1 MAASRADTYMA
12 DRVRG
17 FGVTIFAEMTALAL
31 KHAAV
36 NLGQGY
42 PDFPAPE
49 FVKRA
54 ACEAVM
60 RDENQYTRSAGHPKL
75 VEAIAKLWQ
84 RDWGYS
90 PDPITEITVTVGA
103 TEGLFASI
111 QALINPGDE
120 VLIIEPFYD
129 AYPADV
135 IMAGGVPRYVPLRP
149 DVNGEWVLDLD
160 EVRRAITPR
169 TRMLILNTPH
179 NPTGKVF
186 TREELEGLAAIAQ
199 EYDLIVLSDEV
210 YDYLTFDGYTHVRIA
225 TLPGMWERTLTLGSA
240 GKMFGVTGWKVG
252 WVVGSAAL
260 NEAVRKAHQWI
271 PFCVATPLQVA
282 VAHAL
287 AEAPSQGYFEQ
298 MRVAYEHK
306 RNLLVAALR
315 EVGLEPYATHGTYF
329 VLARIDTLGWD
340 DDVAFCRWLTT
351 EVGVTA
357 IPPTAFYSEAHKDM
371 GRRMA
376 RFAFCK
382 RDEALHE
389 AARRL
394 RERLPQ
400 RPRTGHERP
409 AAPGGQEGR

>member
-1 MAASRADTYMA
+1 MTSEKAGTYMA
-12 DRVRG
+12 ERVRG
-17 FGVTIFAEMTALAL
+17 FGETIFSEMTALAL
-31 KHAAV
+31 KHRAV

-42 PDFPAPE
+42 PDFPAPD
-49 FVKRA
+49 FVKEA
-54 ACEAVM
+54 AWKAIA
-60 RDENQYTRSAGHPKL
+60 RDENQYTRSAGHPQL
-75 VEAIAKLWQ
+75 VEAIALLWQ
-84 RDWGYS
+84 RDWGCS
-90 PDPITEITVTVGA
+90 PDPLTEITVTVGA
-103 TEGLFASI
+103 TEGLFAAV
-111 QALINPGDE
+111 QALVNPGDD

-135 IMAGGVPRYVPLRP
+135 IMAGGTPRFVPLRP
-149 DVNGEWVLDLD
+149 GEDGEWYLDLE

-186 TREELEGLAAIAQ
+186 SREELEGLAAIAQ

-210 YDYLTFDGYTHVRIA
+210 YDYLTFDGRRHWRIA

-240 GKMFGVTGWKVG
+240 GKMFGVTGWKIG

-260 NEAVRKAHQWI
+260 NLAVRKAHQWI

-282 VAHAL
+282 VAIALQEASAQGYLETMRVAFERKRDILVQAL
-287 AEAPSQGYFEQ
+287 AEAG
-298 MRVAYEHK
+298 MRP
-306 RNLLVAALR
+306 L
-315 EVGLEPYATHGTYF
+315 ATHGTYF
-329 VLARIDTLGWD
+329 VLARIDPLGWE

-351 EVGVTA
+351 TVGVAA
-357 IPPTAFYSEAHKDM
+357 IPPTAFYSEDHKAM

-382 RDEALHE
+382 RDEALQE

-394 RERLPQ
+394 REGLRS
-400 RPRTGHERP
+400 RTR
-409 AAPGGQEGR
+409 A